1 MEKQRRLYYNV
12 SGGYA
17 EQVTDLRRPLMHRLH
32 LKAIVTLMF
41 LSLVCGGPAGAASS
55 KDERNL
61 EREAKRLS
69 DTAAKPDGEKA
80 VLKELSTTFKTGEPA
95 IRSLRDRTAG
105 YGETAIVLSLAQTLP
120 GGATDANVQKVLALR
135 QGPPVMGWGQ
145 IARQLNVKLG
155 RIVSQVR
162 KTANNSNR
170 EIKSDHAR
178 AGKDRKEAPPEQ
190 KSAPQE
196 SVRPNNKGEGRLLR
210 QGGSAQ

>member
-1 MEKQRRLYYNV
+1 
-12 SGGYA
+12 
-17 EQVTDLRRPLMHRLH
+17 MHRLH
-32 LKAIVTLMF
+32 LKALIMLMF
-41 LSLVCGGPAGAASS
+41 LSLVCGGRAGAASS

-69 DTAAKPDGEKA
+69 DTAAKPDGERA

-95 IRSLRDRTAG
+95 IRSLRDRTPG

-120 GGATDANVQKVLALR
+120 GGATDANVQKVLGLR
-135 QGPPVMGWGQ
+135 QGPPAMGWGQ
-145 IARQLNVKLG
+145 VARQLNVKLG

-178 AGKDRKEAPPEQ
+178 AGKAPKEAPQQEQ
-190 KSAPQE
+190 RQERKAPDAPDVHLNDGKSL
-196 SVRPNNKGEGRLLR
+196 SRGR
-210 QGGSAQ
+210 AQ